1 MVYSRYNYSSA
12 ICFLSC
18 PVLDQKQKEQ
28 HFEQMFALIK
38 PPECQDGLIKV
49 IVPDLSSKF

>member
-1 MVYSRYNYSSA
+1 MFS
-12 ICFLSC
+12 FLSSSG
-18 PVLDQKQKEQ
+18 PEAKGNNTWQK
-28 HFEQMFALIK
+28 MFALIK